1 MLMSEYPVVSVHI
14 PMELRALAGG
24 HDEVMASGETVGEIL
39 RAVGHAYP
47 DFATRVLCAD
57 GQLADS
63 LKVYLGAC
71 AQPKDLMAPVEQEEV
86 LSIVATGGE
95 VACAVSS
102 PHTGGRTASLPET
115 LISIG
120 D

>member
-14 PMELRALAGG
+14 PMELRPLAGG
-24 HDEVMASGETVGEIL
+24 HDEVMASGETVGEVL

-47 DFATRVLCAD
+47 EFAMHVLCAD
-57 GQLADS
+57 GQLVDS
-63 LKVYLGAC
+63 LKVYLGGGT
-71 AQPKDLMAPVEQEEV
+71 QPTDLTTPVELEEV
-86 LSIVATGGE
+86 VSIIATGDI
-95 VACAVSS
+95 ACTMSS
-102 PHTGGRTASLPET
+102 PMSRRQTEPAAEA

>member
-24 HDEVMASGETVGEIL
+24 HDEVMASGETVGEVL

-47 DFATRVLCAD
+47 DFAMRVLCAD

-63 LKVYLGAC
+63 LTVYLGAC

-86 LSIVATGGE
+86 LSIIATGE
-95 VACAVSS
+95 VACAV
-102 PHTGGRTASLPET
+102 PAPQTGGRTASPPET

>member
-24 HDEVMASGETVGEIL
+24 HDEVMASGETVGEVL

-47 DFATRVLCAD
+47 DFAMRVLCAD

-86 LSIVATGGE
+86 LSIIATGD
-95 VACAVSS
+95 VACVVPGSR
-102 PHTGGRTASLPET
+102 TGGRATSPPET

>member
-24 HDEVMASGETVGEIL
+24 HDEVMASGETVGEVL

-47 DFATRVLCAD
+47 DFAMRVLCAD

-63 LKVYLGAC
+63 LKVYLGGC
-71 AQPKDLMAPVEQEEV
+71 MQPKDLMAPVEQEEV
-86 LSIVATGGE
+86 LSIIATGK
-95 VACAVSS
+95 VACAVSRPQTDGRAVS
-102 PHTGGRTASLPET
+102 PPEA

>member
-14 PMELRALAGG
+14 PMELRPLAGG
-24 HDEVMASGETVGEIL
+24 HDEVMASGETVGEVL

-47 DFATRVLCAD
+47 DFAMRVLCAD

-63 LKVYLGAC
+63 LKVYLGGC
-71 AQPKDLMAPVEQEEV
+71 MQPKDLMAPVEQEEV
-86 LSIVATGGE
+86 LSIIATGE
-95 VACAVSS
+95 VACAVSRPQTDGRAVS
-102 PHTGGRTASLPET
+102 PPET

>member
-14 PMELRALAGG
+14 PVELRALAGG
-24 HDEVMASGETVGEIL
+24 HDEVMASGETVGEVL

-47 DFATRVLCAD
+47 DFAMRVLCAD

-86 LSIVATGGE
+86 LSIIATGD
-95 VACAVSS
+95 VACVVPS
-102 PHTGGRTASLPET
+102 PRTGGRATSPPEM